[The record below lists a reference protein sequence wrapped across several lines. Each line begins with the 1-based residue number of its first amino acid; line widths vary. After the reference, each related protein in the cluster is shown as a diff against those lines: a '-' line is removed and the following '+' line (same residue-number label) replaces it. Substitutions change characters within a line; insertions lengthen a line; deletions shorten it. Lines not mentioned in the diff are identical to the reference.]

1 MSDTLVAQP
10 ARAPASFTADMFRAA
25 WPVAAVFILSNS
37 PTPLYVVWQ
46 RTLGFSSGTLTVIFA
61 LYIAGLLGTLLV
73 AGQLSDRF
81 GRKAVLLP
89 GLLAALIASAL
100 FAGASSIEMLA
111 VARLLTG
118 IAVGIMVSV
127 GMASVGDLAGMQ
139 RRRQAALLA
148 SVAMVLGAGLGPLLA
163 GSVAQTLAHPVQ
175 PVFAIEFVVLLSAFV
190 VTMRL
195 PLARPAKAAAAAT
208 TTATRTI
215 NATQPAYSGAHLR
228 LPSVPRENWRH
239 VLSGIAVFGPGITA
253 TSFVLALGPSLLAR
267 LLEVRSPLLA
277 GAMAG
282 AMFAVATGV
291 QFAVRNWP
299 VRSIFAAGTSATVLA
314 MGALIVAVHAASA
327 PVLIVAALLA
337 GAGQGLGQLG
347 GLTLISLHVP
357 DSRRAEAN
365 AVMNIGGYLPAGL
378 LAVSTGYA
386 IDFLGLSTGTATF
399 AIVLAISALVFGA
412 AVFRDQ
418 SRRAATAA

>member
-1 MSDTLVAQP
+1 MSLTLVAQSD
-10 ARAPASFTADMFRAA
+10 RAPASFTADMFRAA
-25 WPVAAVFILSNS
+25 WAVTAVFMLSNS

-46 RTLGFSSGTLTVIFA
+46 HALGFSSGTLTVIFA

-73 AGQLSDRF
+73 AGQLSERF

-89 GLLAALIASAL
+89 GLLAALVACVL
-100 FAGASSIEMLA
+100 FASASSIAMLA

-118 IAVGIMVSV
+118 VAVGVIVSA
-127 GMASVGDLAGMQ
+127 GMASVGDLGGPH

-163 GSVAQTLAHPVQ
+163 GGVAQTLAHPVQ
-175 PVFAIEFVVLLSAFV
+175 PVFAVEFLVLLSAFII
-190 VTMRL
+190 TLRL
-195 PLARPAKAAAAAT
+195 PLTLPVKAAQT
-208 TTATRTI
+208 TSTR
-215 NATQPAYSGAHLR
+215 LR
-228 LPSVPRENWRH
+228 LPSVPRENRRH

-253 TSFVLALGPSLLAR
+253 TSFVLALGPSLLSR
-267 LLEVRSPLLA
+267 LLEVHSPLLA
-277 GAMAG
+277 GGMAC

-291 QFAVRNWP
+291 QFAVRSWS
-299 VRSIFAAGTSATVLA
+299 VRAIFAAGSMATVLA
-314 MGALIVAVHAASA
+314 MGALTFAVHVSSA
-327 PVLIVAALLA
+327 PLLIVAALLA

-357 DSRRAEAN
+357 DTHRAEAN

-386 IDFLGLSTGTATF
+386 IDFLGLSTGATMF
-399 AIVLAISALVFGA
+399 AVILATSALVFGG
-412 AVFRDQ
+412 AVFRALA
-418 SRRAATAA
+418 RR